1 MSALKQQLQAR
12 LAMISAQRTQA
23 EQEAVAWQQRLLQLQ
38 GAEAEL
44 KGVIALIGIED
55 SDDQS
60 ES

>member
-1 MSALKQQLQAR
+1 
-12 LAMISAQRTQA
+12 MISAQRTQA